1 VRQLGRLLTAW
12 EWLLLVIL
20 GSALLFGSLSSE
32 YFLTASNISIAIAG
46 AMPVAIVALGMTL
59 VIMTGEIDISVGSM
73 VGLCAA
79 SMALAME
86 QGLPVAAAIP
96 VGIAVGFLAGFGNG
110 LLVAYGGFP
119 SLVVTIGTLALYR
132 GVALI
137 LLEERGVTGFPA
149 WYENLGFGTVGAS
162 PMPWSAMLFLI
173 LFIGFAVCLHGTRWG
188 RALFAIGNNR
198 EAARFSGIDVRRMVL
213 GVFVCSGVMCSIA
226 AVVLTAYLAS
236 ARADTATGLE
246 LPVITAV
253 VLGGVSIFGGSGT
266 MLGVLLALLV
276 LAFVQNSLGLAAVTP
291 EEQQIV
297 TGAVLVISL
306 AVFGLSDAI
315 RGRLAKLRRSGT
327 AMTGPTAPRPIRD
340 PA

>member
-1 VRQLGRLLTAW
+1 MLRVTGWLTPW
-12 EWLLLVIL
+12 ELLLFLVLAGTLLL
-20 GSALLFGSLSSE
+20 GSLASE
-32 YFLTASNISIAIAG
+32 FFLTSSNISIAIAG
-46 AMPVAIVALGMTL
+46 AMPVAIVALAMTL
-59 VIMTGEIDISVGSM
+59 VIVTGEIDVSVGSM

-79 SMALAME
+79 SMALTME
-86 QGLPVAAAIP
+86 QGLPITAA
-96 VGIAVGFLAGFGNG
+96 IAVGCVVGPLAGLGNG
-110 LLVAYGGFP
+110 LLVAYGGLP

-132 GVALI
+132 GIAQI

-149 WYENLGFGTVGAS
+149 WYENLGFGTVGNS
-162 PMPWSAMLFLI
+162 PVPLSALPFAVLFV
-173 LFIGFAVCLHGTRWG
+173 GFAVFLHATRWG

-198 EAARFSGIDVRRMVL
+198 EAARFSGIDVRRALL
-213 GVFVCSGVMCSIA
+213 GVFVTSGAMCSLSAI
-226 AVVLTAYLAS
+226 VLTAYLAS

-266 MLGVLLALLV
+266 MLGVLLGLLA

-297 TGAVLVISL
+297 TGAVLVVAL
-306 AVFGLSDAI
+306 ASVGASTALRS
-315 RGRLAKLRRSGT
+315 RLGRRRSSPPS
-327 AMTGPTAPRPIRD
+327 ARPAAEPAGD